1 MAFLTNLSYSGTTL
15 SKTVDGTTSTVLTCD
30 NQLVQDSDNPITSG
44 AVEDIMSNINDTLV
58 TVIYGNHNS

>member
-30 NQLVQDSDNPITSG
+30 NQLV
-44 AVEDIMSNINDTLV
+44 ENIDKIIIDKVLV
-58 TVIYGNHNS
+58 